1 MSLLGSARGDY
12 EMRLII
18 SGLGGSGKTTV
29 AGGLS
34 ERLAFAHV
42 SAGDLF
48 RQLARQ
54 RSLSVQELSRLAEED
69 LEIDKMI
76 DRMQAELAESHENV
90 VVDGRMS
97 RWVLKG
103 GMSVWLKAPLE
114 VRAERIARR
123 EGKTRTVALRET
135 QMREMSEASR
145 YRAVY
150 DVDIG
155 DLNVFDLVID
165 TQHWDP
171 QAVIDIIVQAVRTR
185 RNDQE

>member
-1 MSLLGSARGDY
+1 D
-12 EMRLII
+12 
-18 SGLGGSGKTTV
+18 
-29 AGGLS
+29 
-34 ERLAFAHV
+34 
-42 SAGDLF
+42 
-48 RQLARQ
+48 
-54 RSLSVQELSRLAEED
+54 
-69 LEIDKMI
+69 
-76 DRMQAELAESHENV
+76 
-90 VVDGRMS
+90 
-97 RWVLKG
+97 
-103 GMSVWLKAPLE
+103 MSVWLKAPLE
-114 VRAERIARR
+114 VRADRIARR
-123 EGKTRTVALRET
+123 EGKKRTVALRET